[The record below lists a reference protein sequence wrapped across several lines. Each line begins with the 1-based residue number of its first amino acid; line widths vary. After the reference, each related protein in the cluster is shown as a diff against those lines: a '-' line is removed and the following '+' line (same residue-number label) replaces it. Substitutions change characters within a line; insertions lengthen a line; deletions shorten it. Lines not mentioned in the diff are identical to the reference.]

1 MSKIKCT
8 AFFFS
13 ALLGVACADAL
24 AQTDVV
30 KELQEINQR
39 RALSEAQLKEAE
51 AQKRLLDIHAQ
62 IGLLDASKKANSSTA
77 GPMAP
82 LEADRGIP
90 TVAYVEGLKGR
101 LEAVLVYRGNAR
113 QRVKVGDV
121 ANGAMVQKIALNEV
135 VLVDVKSKAAIQ
147 LQFSNTFIPRES
159 ANAGGPGGAGGMP
172 MGTPAAGLNSPL
184 PNFMR

>member
-13 ALLGVACADAL
+13 ALLGVASVDVL

-51 AQKRLLDIHAQ
+51 AQKKLLDIQTQ
-62 IGLLDASKKANSSTA
+62 IGLLDASKKGNSATA
-77 GPMAP
+77 GAVAP

-90 TVAYVEGLKGR
+90 SVAYVEGLKGR

-121 ANGAMVQKIALNEV
+121 TNGATVQKIALNEV
-135 VLVDVKSKAAIQ
+135 VLVDMKSKAAIQ
-147 LQFSNTFIPRES
+147 LQFSNTFISREPAS
-159 ANAGGPGGAGGMP
+159 VGGPGFAGGLP
-172 MGTPAAGLNSPL
+172 MGAPPAGLNAPL
-184 PNFMR
+184 PNFVR